1 MDTIRDMIAAQR
13 AELAEVLAGLAAAS
27 WDEPTLCAGWRV
39 REVVA
44 HITMPFRFPGR
55 RFALELAKSRGRFNE
70 MADRVAR
77 RDAAAMSPADLTGAV
92 RSNTGHPWKPPGG
105 GYTGALSHD
114 LIHGLDI
121 TVPLGLDGPVPED
134 RLRLVLPESLTD
146 RSVKFFGV
154 DLDGIELRAQDMDW
168 TLGSGAPLT
177 GTAADLLLVLCG
189 RTLPSGRLAGEP
201 SARFT
206 QPDRL
211 GTAGLGANLL
221 LRADGVRGP
230 VPAGHGTRPRP
241 G

>member
-13 AELAEVLAGLAAAS
+13 AELAEVLAGLPAPG

-44 HITMPFRFPGR
+44 HITMPFRFSGR

-77 RDAAAMSPADLTGAV
+77 RDAARMSPGDLTGAV

-105 GYTGALSHD
+105 GYTGALAHD

-121 TVPLGLDGPVPED
+121 TVPLGIARPVPED
-134 RLRLVLPESLTD
+134 RLRLVLPESMSD

-154 DLDGIELRAQDMDW
+154 DLGGIELRAGDMDW

-177 GTAADLLLVLCG
+177 GAASDLLLVLCG
-189 RTLPSGRLAGEP
+189 RTLPPGRLAGEP

-206 QPDRL
+206 QP
-211 GTAGLGANLL
+211 GP
-221 LRADGVRGP
+221 RG
-230 VPAGHGTRPRP
+230 
-241 G
+241 

>member
-13 AELAEVLAGLAAAS
+13 AELAEVLAGLPAPG

-44 HITMPFRFPGR
+44 HITMPFRFSGR

-105 GYTGALSHD
+105 GYTGALAHD
-114 LIHGLDI
+114 LIHGRDI
-121 TVPLGLDGPVPED
+121 TVPLGLDRPVPED
-134 RLRLVLPESLTD
+134 RLRLVLPASLSD

-154 DLDGIELRAQDMDW
+154 DLDGIELRAADMDW
-168 TLGSGAPLT
+168 TLGSGTPLE

-189 RTLPSGRLAGEP
+189 RTLPPGRLTGEP

-206 QPDRL
+206 QP
-211 GTAGLGANLL
+211 GP
-221 LRADGVRGP
+221 RG
-230 VPAGHGTRPRP
+230 
-241 G
+241 

>member
-1 MDTIRDMIAAQR
+1 MDTIRDLIAAQR
-13 AELAEVLAGLAAAS
+13 AELGEVLAGLPAPS

-44 HITMPFRFPGR
+44 HITMPFRFSGR

-77 RDAAAMSPADLTGAV
+77 RDAAAMSPMDLTEAV

-105 GYTGALSHD
+105 GYAGALAHD

-121 TVPLGLDGPVPED
+121 TVPLGLTVPQVPAE
-134 RLRLVLPESLTD
+134 RLRPVLPASLDD

-154 DLDGIELRAQDMDW
+154 QLDGIELRASDMDW
-168 TLGSGAPLT
+168 TLGSGAPLN

-189 RTLPSGRLAGEP
+189 RTLPAGRLAGEP
-201 SARFT
+201 AARFT
-206 QPDRL
+206 R
-211 GTAGLGANLL
+211 
-221 LRADGVRGP
+221 
-230 VPAGHGTRPRP
+230 H
-241 G
+241 

>member
-13 AELAEVLAGLAAAS
+13 AELAEVLAGLPAPG

-44 HITMPFRFPGR
+44 HITMPFRFSGR

-77 RDAAAMSPADLTGAV
+77 RDAAAMSPGDLAGAL

-105 GYTGALSHD
+105 GYTGALAHD

-121 TVPLGLDGPVPED
+121 TVPLGLAGPVPEE
-134 RLRLVLPESLTD
+134 RLRLILPGSLTD
-146 RSVKFFGV
+146 KSVRFFGV

-168 TLGSGAPLT
+168 ALGSGAPLT
-177 GTAADLLLVLCG
+177 GTAADLLLVLSG
-189 RTLPSGRLAGEP
+189 RTLPAGRLAGEP
-201 SARFT
+201 SPRFT
-206 QPDRL
+206 QP
-211 GTAGLGANLL
+211 GP
-221 LRADGVRGP
+221 RG
-230 VPAGHGTRPRP
+230 
-241 G
+241 